1 MLAIG
6 RITLGFLVL
15 ECSTS
20 AAETV
25 EHFPT
30 MITVPAGKFE
40 MGGDH
45 DDWAA
50 PDERGNRIIQL
61 SSFAASTTEITALQY
76 DTCVRAEACRAPF
89 VKAPDDDHP
98 VTGVSWRD
106 AQSYAAWLSAQTGL
120 RYRLLSEAEWERI
133 ARAGMQSRFWWGN
146 VSDHA
151 FGNFGDED
159 CCHTAVEGPDTF
171 EATAPV
177 RRFEPTPEGF
187 HDLYGNVWEWI
198 QDCYG
203 EYDHAP
209 RDGSAQ
215 DPANCTVRV
224 VRGGS
229 YLLPSGFA
237 RASARYR
244 LTPGAR
250 RPDVGF
256 RIAMDPGK
264 P

>member
-1 MLAIG
+1 
-6 RITLGFLVL
+6 
-15 ECSTS
+15 
-20 AAETV
+20 
-25 EHFPT
+25 

-50 PDERGNRIIQL
+50 PDEWGNRIIQL

-76 DTCVRAEACRAPF
+76 DTCVRAEACRAPL
-89 VKAPDDDHP
+89 VEAPDDDHP

-151 FGNFGDED
+151 FGNFGDDD

-256 RIAMDPGK
+256 RIAMDLGK